1 MEKVL
6 NRKHKIQ
13 ESNFA
18 EDVVKGLS
26 QRPKKLSSKYL
37 YNEEGDKLFQ
47 QIMHL
52 PEYYVTRCEHEIL
65 ETYKQT
71 IAGFST
77 EPFQLVDLGA
87 GDGLKTMVLLDY
99 FVKTKSAFQYL
110 PIDISSSAV
119 NQLADKVKAKFPKL
133 SVEGIAAE
141 YFVALRKLKEDRN
154 LHKVVLLFGSNIG
167 NFSAQEAI
175 GFLQEMKNSLN
186 KGDLLI
192 IGFDLKKDPDVVLK
206 AYNDAQGVTAQFNF
220 NILHRINK
228 ELEGDFNI
236 ENFEFFPTYNPETGE
251 VQSYL
256 ISKIKQ
262 LVTLQKI
269 NVSFEFDAWESI
281 HTECSNKYDFHDITS
296 FAKAAGFEIVTNL
309 YDSKKYFTDSVWKV
323 V

>member
-26 QRPKKLSSKYL
+26 HNPKRLPSKYL

-71 IAGFST
+71 IAGFCS
-77 EPFQLVDLGA
+77 EPFQLIDLGA

-99 FVKTKSAFQYL
+99 FIKNKSAFQYL

-119 NQLADKVKAKFPKL
+119 NQLADSVKAKFPKL
-133 SVEGIAAE
+133 SIEGISAE
-141 YFVALRKLKEDRN
+141 YFAALRKLKEDKN
-154 LHKVVLLFGSNIG
+154 FHKVVLLFGSNIG
-167 NFSAQEAI
+167 NFSSSEAI
-175 GFLQEMKNSLN
+175 DFLQEMKNNLN

-192 IGFDLKKDPDVVLK
+192 IGFDLKKDPDSILK
-206 AYNDAQGVTAQFNF
+206 AYNDSQGITAQFNF
-220 NILHRINK
+220 NLLHRINK
-228 ELEGDFNI
+228 ELGGNFNTD
-236 ENFEFFPTYNPETGE
+236 NFEFCPTYNPETGE
-251 VQSYL
+251 VKSYL
-256 ISKIKQ
+256 VSKARQTVVLK
-262 LVTLQKI
+262 KI
-269 NVSFEFDAWESI
+269 NASFRFDPWESI
-281 HTECSNKYDFHDITS
+281 HTECSNKYDLHDITT
-296 FAKAAGFEIVTNL
+296 FAEAAGFKIVTNL